1 MAHRNLVLVADDD
14 ADCRDALV
22 MTLQLFGVRVISAV
36 DGVEAVELAIACQ
49 PSLIFMDLNMP
60 NMDGYDAS
68 YAIHSHAETRG
79 IPIIALSANGDEP
92 KKRVKALAAGCVE
105 CWVKPFQVEALLDI
119 LGLILQNKE
128 FDRAS

>member
-1 MAHRNLVLVADDD
+1 
-14 ADCRDALV
+14 

-68 YAIHSHAETRG
+68 QAIHSRAETRR

-92 KKRVKALAAGCVE
+92 RNRFKALDAGCVE
-105 CWVKPFQVEALLDI
+105 CWAKPFRVEALLDV
-119 LGLILQNKE
+119 LGLIFQNKE
-128 FDRAS
+128 RDRAS